1 MNAAQGRKLIYR
13 DFAMVASTHAQQS
26 SPSIPHVACA
36 RCGSR
41 MELKTIE
48 PVDDGDSTITF
59 SCGCGHQYQ
68 VSQRAFAAIARDSS
82 DRW

>member
-1 MNAAQGRKLIYR
+1 
-13 DFAMVASTHAQQS
+13 
-26 SPSIPHVACA
+26 
-36 RCGSR
+36 

-48 PVDDGDSTITF
+48 PVDGGDSTITF